1 MLPDGGRETL
11 PKVCHTHP
19 TMMKVDLLIIPYPKK
34 IQKLYEAR
42 NTTIE
47 VC

>member
-1 MLPDGGRETL
+1 MPPDGGRENL

-19 TMMKVDLLIIPYPKK
+19 TMMKVDLFIPYPKK

-42 NTTIE
+42 DTTTE
-47 VC
+47 FC